1 MKKAVL
7 CAIVAAVFLSGV
19 AYGQSESDQAYIK
32 AMTANTPAERVTLL
46 KDFLSKFAGKGSQY
60 ENFANANLCLIGW
73 QGKTDQETIGYG
85 EKALALGGLD
95 NVMKCQILTNV
106 AAMCIKQG
114 QADKAKSLAGQ
125 LIQAATE
132 AKAKEP
138 EAANW
143 NELIGAGHYL
153 TAQALDK
160 AKDVK
165 GALASYMTSYGI
177 LKDAKPSTASAILA
191 EVKKLAKS
199 LYDAKNYADAEQAF
213 RTLAQANPKDTESQ
227 ALIAQCLYKAGKVD
241 EAMTLWKE
249 TFAKSRSGDLA
260 YNIGI
265 TLAKEAKTNPALTN
279 DAIRYLLDAA
289 FLSPAKSKDARAL
302 AESLYFSSDKEWNNR
317 VKLMHESKALID
329 DWAKTINTK
338 FGDKSEED
346 LTPDQ
351 KREYR
356 KIKESID
363 KEQKTLDALNAQ
375 QKAGVEGFNKLL
387 ESEKSKLGIK

>member
-1 MKKAVL
+1 MKKAIL
-7 CAIVAAVFLSGV
+7 SAIVVALVLSGV

-32 AMTANTPAERVTLL
+32 AMTANSPAERATLL
-46 KDFLSKFAGKGSQY
+46 KDFMSKFGGKGVQY
-60 ENFANANLCLIGW
+60 ENFANANLCIIGW
-73 QGKTDQETIGYG
+73 QGKTEQETITYG

-95 NVMKCQILTNV
+95 NVLKCQVLTNL
-106 AAMCIKQG
+106 AANFAKLG
-114 QADKAKSLAGQ
+114 QIDKTKATAAQ

-143 NELIGAGHYL
+143 NAMIGAGHYL

-160 AKDVK
+160 AKDIK
-165 GALASYMTSYGI
+165 GALEQYMTSYGI
-177 LKDAKPSTASAILA
+177 LKDAKILA
-191 EVKKLAKS
+191 EVKKLAKA
-199 LYDAKNYADAEQAF
+199 LYDAKNYADAEKAF
-213 RTLAQANPKDTESQ
+213 RTLAQHNPKDTESQ
-227 ALIAQCLYKAGKVD
+227 SLIAQCLYKDGKVA
-241 EAMTLWKE
+241 EAMALWKDS
-249 TFAKSRSGDLA
+249 FAKSKSGDLA

-265 TLAKEAKTNPALTN
+265 TLAREAKTNPALTN
-279 DAIRYLLDAA
+279 DAIKYLLDAA

-317 VKLMHESKALID
+317 VKLMQESKALID

-346 LTPDQ
+346 LSPDQ
-351 KREYR
+351 RREYR

-363 KEQKTLDALNAQ
+363 KEQKTLDALSAQ
-375 QKAGVEGFNKLL
+375 QKAGVDGFNRLL
-387 ESEKSKLGIK
+387 EGEKSKLGIK

>member
-1 MKKAVL
+1 MKKAIL
-7 CAIVAAVFLSGV
+7 CAIVAAIVLSGA

-46 KDFLSKFAGKGSQY
+46 KDFLSKYAGKGVQY
-60 ENFANANLCLIGW
+60 ENFANAQLCTTGW
-73 QGKTDQETIGYG
+73 QGKTDQETIAYG
-85 EKALALGGLD
+85 EKATALGGLD
-95 NVMKCQILTNV
+95 NVMKCQVLVNV
-106 AAMCIKQG
+106 AAMYAKLG
-114 QADKAKSLAGQ
+114 QPDKTKSSAGL

-143 NELIGAGHYL
+143 NGMIGAGHYL

-177 LKDAKPSTASAILA
+177 LKEAKILA
-191 EVKKLAKS
+191 EVKKLAKA

-213 RTLAQANPKDTESQ
+213 RTLAQANPKDAESQ

-241 EAMTLWKE
+241 EAMALWKE
-249 TFAKSRSGDLA
+249 TFAKSKSGDLA

-265 TLAKEAKTNPALTN
+265 TLAKEAKTNPALQN

-289 FLSPAKSKDARAL
+289 LLSAKYKDAMGM
-302 AESLYFSSDKEWNNR
+302 AENLFLGNDKDYNDR
-317 VKLMHESKALID
+317 VKLMLESKQLID
-329 DWAKTINTK
+329 DWSATINKK
-338 FGDKSEED
+338 FGDKSEDD
-346 LTPDQ
+346 LSSDER
-351 KREYR
+351 REYR
-356 KIKESID
+356 KIKQNID
-363 KEQKTLDALNAQ
+363 KEQKTLDALQA
-375 QKAGVEGFNKLL
+375 KHKTSTEGFTKVLTEEKQKLR
-387 ESEKSKLGIK
+387 IK

>member
-1 MKKAVL
+1 MKKAIL
-7 CAIVAAVFLSGV
+7 GAIVVAIVLGGV
-19 AYGQSESDQAYIK
+19 AYGQNESDQAYIK

-46 KDFLSKFAGKGSQY
+46 KDFLAKFAGKGNQY
-60 ENFANANLCLIGW
+60 ENFASANLCLIGW
-73 QGKTDQETIGYG
+73 QGKTEQETIGYG

-95 NVMKCQILTNV
+95 NVMKCQVLTNV
-106 AAMCIKQG
+106 AALFAKQG
-114 QADKAKSLAGQ
+114 QVEKTKSYSSQ

-138 EAANW
+138 EAAKW
-143 NELIGAGHYL
+143 DSMIGAGHYL

-160 AKDVK
+160 AKDIK
-165 GALASYMTSYGI
+165 GSLASYMTSYGI
-177 LKDAKPSTASAILA
+177 LKDAKILA
-191 EVKKLAKS
+191 EVKKLAKT
-199 LYDAKNYADAEQAF
+199 LYEAKNYADAEQVF

-227 ALIAQCLYKAGKVD
+227 ALIAQCLYKDGKVN
-241 EAMTLWKE
+241 EAMALWKE
-249 TFAKSRSGDLA
+249 TFAKSKSGDLA

-289 FLSPAKSKDARAL
+289 FLSPAKSKEGRAL
-302 AESLYFSSDKEWNNR
+302 AESLYFGSDKEWNNR
-317 VKLMHESKALID
+317 VKLMQESKTLID

-346 LTPDQ
+346 LTSDQ
-351 KREYR
+351 RREYR

-363 KEQKTLDALNAQ
+363 KEQKILDELSAK

-387 ESEKSKLGIK
+387 EGEKQKLGIK

>member
-1 MKKAVL
+1 MKKAIL
-7 CAIVAAVFLSGV
+7 SAIVAAIFLSGA

-46 KDFLSKFAGKGSQY
+46 KEFLSKYAGKGGQY

-95 NVMKCQILTNV
+95 NVMKCQVMMNV
-106 AAMCIKQG
+106 ADRFIKQG
-114 QADKAKSLAGQ
+114 QADKAKSYAGQ
-125 LIQAATE
+125 LIQAATD

-143 NELIGAGHYL
+143 NAMIGAGHYL

-160 AKDVK
+160 AKDSK
-165 GALASYMTSYGI
+165 GALEAYMTSYGI
-177 LKDAKPSTASAILA
+177 LKDAKILT
-191 EVKKLAKS
+191 EVKKLARG
-199 LYDAKNYADAEQAF
+199 LYDAKNYAEAEKVF

-241 EAMTLWKE
+241 EAMALWKE
-249 TFAKSRSGDLA
+249 SFIKSKSGDLA

-289 FLSPAKSKDARAL
+289 FLSPAKSKEARAL

-317 VKLMHESKALID
+317 VKLMQESKALID
-329 DWAKTINTK
+329 DWIKTINTK

-363 KEQKTLDALNAQ
+363 KEQKTLDELNAK
-375 QKAGVEGFNKLL
+375 QKAGVEGFNKIL
-387 ESEKSKLGIK
+387 ESEKQKLGIK

>member
-1 MKKAVL
+1 
-7 CAIVAAVFLSGV
+7 
-19 AYGQSESDQAYIK
+19 
-32 AMTANTPAERVTLL
+32 
-46 KDFLSKFAGKGSQY
+46 
-60 ENFANANLCLIGW
+60 
-73 QGKTDQETIGYG
+73 
-85 EKALALGGLD
+85 
-95 NVMKCQILTNV
+95 MKCQVLVNV
-106 AAMCIKQG
+106 AAMYAKLG
-114 QADKAKSLAGQ
+114 QPDKTKSSAGL

-143 NELIGAGHYL
+143 NGMIGAGHYL

-177 LKDAKPSTASAILA
+177 LKEAKILA
-191 EVKKLAKS
+191 EVKKLAKA

-213 RTLAQANPKDTESQ
+213 RTLAQANPKDAESQ

-241 EAMTLWKE
+241 EAMALWKE
-249 TFAKSRSGDLA
+249 TFAKSKSGDLA

-265 TLAKEAKTNPALTN
+265 TLAKEAKTNPAVTN

-289 FLSPAKSKDARAL
+289 FLSPAKSKEARAL
-302 AESLYFSSDKEWNNR
+302 AESMYFSSDKEWNNR
-317 VKLMHESKALID
+317 VKLMQESKTLID
-329 DWAKTINTK
+329 DWVKTINTK

-387 ESEKSKLGIK
+387 ETEKSKLGIK

>member
-1 MKKAVL
+1 MKKAIL
-7 CAIVAAVFLSGV
+7 SAIVATIFLSGA

-46 KDFLSKFAGKGSQY
+46 KEFLSKYAGKGGQY

-95 NVMKCQILTNV
+95 NVLKCQVMMNV
-106 AAMCIKQG
+106 ADRFIKQG
-114 QADKAKSLAGQ
+114 QADKAKSYAGQ
-125 LIQAATE
+125 LIQAATD

-143 NELIGAGHYL
+143 NAMIGAGHYL

-160 AKDVK
+160 AKDSK
-165 GALASYMTSYGI
+165 GALEAYMTSYGI
-177 LKDAKPSTASAILA
+177 LKDAKILT
-191 EVKKLAKS
+191 EVKKLARG
-199 LYDAKNYADAEQAF
+199 LYDAKNYAEAEKVF

-241 EAMTLWKE
+241 EAMALWKE
-249 TFAKSRSGDLA
+249 SFIKSKSGDLA

-289 FLSPAKSKDARAL
+289 FLSPAKSKEARAL

-317 VKLMHESKALID
+317 VKLMQESKALID
-329 DWAKTINTK
+329 DWIKTINTK

-363 KEQKTLDALNAQ
+363 KEQKTLDELNAK
-375 QKAGVEGFNKLL
+375 QKAGVEGFNKIL
-387 ESEKSKLGIK
+387 ESEKQKLGIK

>member
-7 CAIVAAVFLSGV
+7 WAIVAAIFLSGV

-46 KDFLSKFAGKGSQY
+46 KDYLAKYAGKGNQY
-60 ENFANANLCLIGW
+60 ENFANANLCVIPW
-73 QGKTDQETIGYG
+73 QGKTDQEILGYG

-95 NVMKCQILTNV
+95 NAMKCQVLMNV
-106 AAMCIKQG
+106 AAISVKAG
-114 QADKAKSLAGQ
+114 QADKAKTYAGQ

-132 AKAKEP
+132 GKTKEP
-138 EAANW
+138 EVANW
-143 NELIGAGHYL
+143 NGFVGAGHYL

-160 AKDVK
+160 AKDIK
-165 GALASYMTSYGI
+165 GSLAEYMTSYGI
-177 LKDAKPSTASAILA
+177 LKDAKILA
-191 EVKKLAKS
+191 EVKKLAKA
-199 LYDAKNYADAEQAF
+199 LYDAKNYADAEQTF
-213 RTLAQANPKDTESQ
+213 RMLVQANPKDTESQ
-227 ALIAQCLYKAGKVD
+227 ALIAQCLYKSGKVD
-241 EAMTLWKE
+241 EAMALWKDSF
-249 TFAKSRSGDLA
+249 TKSKSGDLA

-302 AESLYFSSDKEWNNR
+302 AESMYFSSDKDWNNR
-317 VKLMHESKALID
+317 VKLMQESKALID

-338 FGDKSEED
+338 FGDKSEDD

-351 KREYR
+351 RREYR

-363 KEQKTLDALNAQ
+363 KEQKTLDALNVQ

-387 ESEKSKLGIK
+387 EAEKQKLGIK

>member
-1 MKKAVL
+1 MKKAIL
-7 CAIVAAVFLSGV
+7 SAIVAAIFLSGG

-46 KDFLSKFAGKGSQY
+46 KDFLAKYAGKGSQY

-73 QGKTDQETIGYG
+73 QGKTEQETIGYG

-95 NVMKCQILTNV
+95 NVVKCQVMMNV
-106 AAMCIKQG
+106 ADQFNKQG
-114 QADKAKSLAGQ
+114 QGDKAKSYASQ

-143 NELIGAGHYL
+143 NAMIGAGHYL

-177 LKDAKPSTASAILA
+177 LKDAKILA
-191 EVKKLAKS
+191 DVKKLAKA

-213 RTLAQANPKDTESQ
+213 RTLAQANPKDAESQ

-241 EAMTLWKE
+241 EAMALWKE
-249 TFAKSRSGDLA
+249 SFAKSKSGDLA

-265 TLAKEAKTNPALTN
+265 TLAKEAKTNPAVTN

-289 FLSPAKSKDARAL
+289 FLSPAKSKEARAL

-317 VKLMHESKALID
+317 VKLMQESKALID
-329 DWAKTINTK
+329 DWVKTINTK

-363 KEQKTLDALNAQ
+363 KEQKVLDDLNAK
-375 QKAGVEGFNKLL
+375 QKAGVEGFNKIL
-387 ESEKSKLGIK
+387 EGEKQKLGIK

>member
-1 MKKAVL
+1 MKKAIL
-7 CAIVAAVFLSGV
+7 SAIVVALVLSGV

-32 AMTANTPAERVTLL
+32 AMTANSPAERATLL
-46 KDFLSKFAGKGSQY
+46 KDFMSKFGGKGVQY
-60 ENFANANLCLIGW
+60 ENFANANLCIIGW
-73 QGKTDQETIGYG
+73 QGKTEQETITYG

-95 NVMKCQILTNV
+95 NVLKCQVLTNL
-106 AAMCIKQG
+106 AANFAKLG
-114 QADKAKSLAGQ
+114 QIDKTKATAAQ

-143 NELIGAGHYL
+143 NAMIGAGHYL

-160 AKDVK
+160 AKDIK
-165 GALASYMTSYGI
+165 GALEQYMTSYGI
-177 LKDAKPSTASAILA
+177 LKDAKILA
-191 EVKKLAKS
+191 EVKKLAKA
-199 LYDAKNYADAEQAF
+199 LYDAKNYADAEKSF
-213 RTLAQANPKDTESQ
+213 RTLAQHNPKDTESQ
-227 ALIAQCLYKAGKVD
+227 SLIAQCLYKDGKVA
-241 EAMTLWKE
+241 EAMALWKDS
-249 TFAKSRSGDLA
+249 FAKSKSGDLA

-265 TLAKEAKTNPALTN
+265 TLAREAKTNPALTN
-279 DAIRYLLDAA
+279 DAIKYLLDAA

-317 VKLMHESKALID
+317 VKLMQESKALID

-346 LTPDQ
+346 LSPDQ
-351 KREYR
+351 RREYR

-363 KEQKTLDALNAQ
+363 KEQKTLDALSAQ
-375 QKAGVEGFNKLL
+375 QKAGVDGFNRLL
-387 ESEKSKLGIK
+387 EGEKSKLGIK

>member
-1 MKKAVL
+1 
-7 CAIVAAVFLSGV
+7 
-19 AYGQSESDQAYIK
+19 
-32 AMTANTPAERVTLL
+32 VTLL
-46 KDFLSKFAGKGSQY
+46 KDFLAKYTGKGVQY
-60 ENFANANLCLIGW
+60 ENFANAQLCTTGW
-73 QGKTDQETIGYG
+73 QGKTDQETVTYG
-85 EKALALGGLD
+85 EKAISLGGLD
-95 NVMKCQILTNV
+95 NVMKCTVLVNV
-106 AAMCIKQG
+106 AAMYAKLG
-114 QADKAKSLAGQ
+114 QPDKTKSSAGQ

-138 EAANW
+138 EAAKW
-143 NELIGAGHYL
+143 DELIGAGHYL

-165 GALASYMTSYGI
+165 GSLAEYMISYGI
-177 LKDAKPSTASAILA
+177 LKKANILA
-191 EVKKLAKS
+191 DVKKLAKA
-199 LYDAKNYADAEQAF
+199 LYDAKSYADAEQAF

-241 EAMTLWKE
+241 EAMALWKE
-249 TFAKSRSGDLA
+249 TFAKSKSGDLA

-302 AESLYFSSDKEWNNR
+302 AESMYFSSDKEWNNR
-317 VKLMHESKALID
+317 VKLMQESKTLID

-363 KEQKTLDALNAQ
+363 KEQKTLDALNTQ
-375 QKAGVEGFNKLL
+375 QKAGVEGFNKIL

>member
-1 MKKAVL
+1 MKKAIL
-7 CAIVAAVFLSGV
+7 CAIVAAIVLSGA

-46 KDFLSKFAGKGSQY
+46 KDFLSKYAGKGVQY
-60 ENFANANLCLIGW
+60 ENFANAHLCTTGW
-73 QGKTDQETIGYG
+73 QGKTDQETITYG
-85 EKALALGGLD
+85 EKATALGGLD
-95 NVMKCQILTNV
+95 NVMKCQVLVNV
-106 AAMCIKQG
+106 AAMYAKLG
-114 QADKAKSLAGQ
+114 QPDKTKSSAGL

-143 NELIGAGHYL
+143 NGMIGAGHYL

-177 LKDAKPSTASAILA
+177 LKEAKILA
-191 EVKKLAKS
+191 EVKKLAKA

-213 RTLAQANPKDTESQ
+213 RTLAQANPKDAESQ

-241 EAMTLWKE
+241 EAMALWKE
-249 TFAKSRSGDLA
+249 TFAKSKSGDLA

-265 TLAKEAKTNPALTN
+265 TLAKEAKTNPAVTN

-289 FLSPAKSKDARAL
+289 FLSPAKSKEARAL
-302 AESLYFSSDKEWNNR
+302 AESMYFSSDKEWNNR
-317 VKLMHESKALID
+317 VKLMQESKTLID
-329 DWAKTINTK
+329 DWVKTINTK

-387 ESEKSKLGIK
+387 ETEKSKLGIK

>member
-1 MKKAVL
+1 MKKAIL
-7 CAIVAAVFLSGV
+7 SAIVVALVLSGV

-32 AMTANTPAERVTLL
+32 AMTANSPAERATLL
-46 KDFLSKFAGKGSQY
+46 KDFMSKFGGKGVQY
-60 ENFANANLCLIGW
+60 ENFANANLCIIGW
-73 QGKTDQETIGYG
+73 QGKTEQETIAYG

-95 NVMKCQILTNV
+95 NVLKCQVLTNL
-106 AAMCIKQG
+106 AANYAKLG
-114 QADKAKSLAGQ
+114 QIDKTKATSAQ

-143 NELIGAGHYL
+143 NAMIGAGHYL

-160 AKDVK
+160 AKDIK
-165 GALASYMTSYGI
+165 GSLEEYMTSYGI
-177 LKDAKPSTASAILA
+177 LKDAKILT
-191 EVKKLAKS
+191 EVKKLAKA
-199 LYDAKNYADAEQAF
+199 LYDAKNYADAEKAF
-213 RTLAQANPKDTESQ
+213 RTLAQNNPKDTESQ

-241 EAMTLWKE
+241 EAMALWKDS
-249 TFAKSRSGDLA
+249 FAKSKSGDLA

-265 TLAKEAKTNPALTN
+265 TLAREAKTNPALTN
-279 DAIRYLLDAA
+279 DAIKYLLDAA

-317 VKLMHESKALID
+317 IKLMQESKALID

-346 LTPDQ
+346 LSPDQ
-351 KREYR
+351 RREYR

-363 KEQKTLDALNAQ
+363 KEQKTLDALGAQ
-375 QKAGVEGFNKLL
+375 QKAGVDGFNRLL
-387 ESEKSKLGIK
+387 EGEKSKLGIK

>member
-1 MKKAVL
+1 MKKAIL
-7 CAIVAAVFLSGV
+7 SAIVVALVLSGV

-32 AMTANTPAERVTLL
+32 AMTANSPAERATLL
-46 KDFLSKFAGKGSQY
+46 KDFMSKFGGKGVQY
-60 ENFANANLCLIGW
+60 ENFANANLCIIGW
-73 QGKTDQETIGYG
+73 QGKTEQETITYG

-95 NVMKCQILTNV
+95 NVLKCQVLTNL
-106 AAMCIKQG
+106 AANFAKLG
-114 QADKAKSLAGQ
+114 QIDKTKATAAQ

-143 NELIGAGHYL
+143 NAMIGAGHYL

-160 AKDVK
+160 AKDIK
-165 GALASYMTSYGI
+165 SALEQYMTSYGI
-177 LKDAKPSTASAILA
+177 LKDAKILA
-191 EVKKLAKS
+191 EVKKLAKA
-199 LYDAKNYADAEQAF
+199 LYDAKNYADAEKAF
-213 RTLAQANPKDTESQ
+213 RTLAQHNPKDTESQ
-227 ALIAQCLYKAGKVD
+227 SLIAQCLYKDGKVA
-241 EAMTLWKE
+241 EAMALWKDS
-249 TFAKSRSGDLA
+249 FAKSKSGDLA

-265 TLAKEAKTNPALTN
+265 TLAREAKTNPALTN
-279 DAIRYLLDAA
+279 DAIKYLLDAA

-317 VKLMHESKALID
+317 VKLMQESKALID

-346 LTPDQ
+346 LSPDQ
-351 KREYR
+351 RREYR

-363 KEQKTLDALNAQ
+363 KEQKTLDALSAQ
-375 QKAGVEGFNKLL
+375 QKAGVDGFNRLL
-387 ESEKSKLGIK
+387 EGEKSKLGIK

>member
-1 MKKAVL
+1 MKKAIL
-7 CAIVAAVFLSGV
+7 CAIVAAIVLSGA

-46 KDFLSKFAGKGSQY
+46 KDFLSKYAGKGVQY
-60 ENFANANLCLIGW
+60 ENFANAQLCTTGW
-73 QGKTDQETIGYG
+73 QGKTDQETITYG
-85 EKALALGGLD
+85 EKATALGGLD
-95 NVMKCQILTNV
+95 NVMKCQVLVNV
-106 AAMCIKQG
+106 AAMYAKLG
-114 QADKAKSLAGQ
+114 QPDKTKSSAGL

-143 NELIGAGHYL
+143 NGMIGAGHYL

-177 LKDAKPSTASAILA
+177 LKEAKILA
-191 EVKKLAKS
+191 EVKKLAKA

-213 RTLAQANPKDTESQ
+213 RTLAQANPKDAESQ

-241 EAMTLWKE
+241 EAMALWKE
-249 TFAKSRSGDLA
+249 TFAKSKSGDLA

-265 TLAKEAKTNPALTN
+265 TLAKEAKTNPAVTN

-289 FLSPAKSKDARAL
+289 FLSPAKSKEARAL
-302 AESLYFSSDKEWNNR
+302 AESMYFSSDKEWNNR
-317 VKLMHESKALID
+317 VKLMQESKTLID
-329 DWAKTINTK
+329 DWVKTINTK

-387 ESEKSKLGIK
+387 ETEKSKLGIK